1 MKVCSLNT
9 MGFRLEISN
18 RKKSGDSPDIWKW
31 SGSPLTHGSKMLQ
44 EQLEKSWMECN
55 EWNIFN
61 Y

>member
-1 MKVCSLNT
+1 